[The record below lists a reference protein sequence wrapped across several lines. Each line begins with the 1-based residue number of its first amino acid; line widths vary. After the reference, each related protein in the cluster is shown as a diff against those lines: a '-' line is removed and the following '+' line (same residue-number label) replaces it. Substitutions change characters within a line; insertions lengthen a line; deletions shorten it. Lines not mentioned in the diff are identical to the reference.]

1 MKKDKRRGN
10 SILALIMSFAV
21 IISGFGTPGISLA
34 FAAGDESA
42 PAAEKTAETRA
53 PEKVQVEAS
62 NEKTVNAEEKEEW
75 LKSPNPDI

>member
-34 FAAGDESA
+34 FAAGLS
-42 PAAEKTAETRA
+42 
-53 PEKVQVEAS
+53 
-62 NEKTVNAEEKEEW
+62 
-75 LKSPNPDI
+75 LIHI

>member
-42 PAAEKTAETRA
+42 PAAEKR
-53 PEKVQVEAS
+53 
-62 NEKTVNAEEKEEW
+62 
-75 LKSPNPDI
+75 LKLVHLRRFR